1 MLQVLQGST
10 ALRSGPEGGP
20 IFRPLK
26 LKVLKVLSPLFG
38 PRSGTCRDIRRV
50 VRGALSWP
58 LGPWLLRR
66 FLPPPRGGLLLLLR
80 RLLLLLLSSSF
91 FFFLVWGL
99 WALRTGRGLP
109 GWRSRRR
116 LGERSTMVAQ
126 GRRRGGARGALGAAV
141 AVAGLAGAWS
151 RAPGGPRLAPP
162 LEVALALPP
171 WSIRPAP
178 PPPGAPTRPTGPP
191 GGGGGKDG
199 RGAWSPGALPRPR
212 PPPPGGGPGRTPPTP
227 RGVPPSSASLW
238 SLTNP
243 PWHGWRPG
251 RGRRAGARG
260 LTGAR
265 GRVHDRRA
273 GAAGGD
279 VDAPHGH
286 EPDHGERGDLLVHH
300 HHGHRLVHLH
310 HQHRPDLLQVPPP
323 RQHVSAG
330 PGALDRPRRPAPPPP
345 APPRPAALDVRAAS
359 PSGGMPRRLKG
370 MLVKGRLVR
379 AWPGGT
385 GGGGGGGGRRGDR
398 RALPESGPRASPAV
412 ASGRKHGRAIFF
424 PP

>member
-178 PPPGAPTRPTGPP
+178 PPPRRAHQAHGPA
-191 GGGGGKDG
+191 G
-199 RGAWSPGALPRPR
+199 RGRGQGRARCMEPRSTS
-212 PPPPGGGPGRTPPTP
+212 PPPPPAAGRRTREDPPDPPRGPSLERFPLELDQPSLAWVAAGPGAA
-227 RGVPPSSASLW
+227 RGGA
-238 SLTNP
+238 
-243 PWHGWRPG
+243 GADG
-251 RGRRAGARG
+251 GARAGARQ
-260 LTGAR
+260 AR
-265 GRVHDRRA
+265 WRSRR
-273 GAAGGD
+273 
-279 VDAPHGH
+279 
-286 EPDHGERGDLLVHH
+286 
-300 HHGHRLVHLH
+300 
-310 HQHRPDLLQVPPP
+310 
-323 RQHVSAG
+323 
-330 PGALDRPRRPAPPPP
+330 
-345 APPRPAALDVRAAS
+345 
-359 PSGGMPRRLKG
+359 
-370 MLVKGRLVR
+370 
-379 AWPGGT
+379 
-385 GGGGGGGGRRGDR
+385 
-398 RALPESGPRASPAV
+398 
-412 ASGRKHGRAIFF
+412 
-424 PP
+424 